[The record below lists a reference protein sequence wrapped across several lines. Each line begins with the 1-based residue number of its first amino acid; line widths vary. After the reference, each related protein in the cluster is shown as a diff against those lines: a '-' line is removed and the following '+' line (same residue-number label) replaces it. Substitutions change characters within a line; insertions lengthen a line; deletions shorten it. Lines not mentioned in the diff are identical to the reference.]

1 MKNVFKKKYLYLG
14 WCVHKLAE
22 RKARQLCLQNK
33 IIDIIEDY
41 LLLFRYNSDIVNSI
55 SFLKSKMK
63 KYIPQTKVKNE
74 FKTLFQE
81 FERSTKI
88 EVEESSDDSDEEQ

>member
-1 MKNVFKKKYLYLG
+1 LG
-14 WCVHKLAE
+14 WCVHKNSE

-33 IIDIIEDY
+33 IVEIMEDY

-63 KYIPQTKVKNE
+63 KYIPVTKVKNE

-81 FERSTKI
+81 FEKSTKI
-88 EVEESSDDSDEEQ
+88 DAEESSDDSDEE